1 MKSIM
6 HSEKG
11 ICYMCEKLYGND
23 ANCHTEEH
31 HVIFGTANRKLA
43 EKYGLKVYLC
53 LGHHRTSSEAVH
65 VNHDM
70 ARMLQED
77 AQEAF
82 ENHYPDLS
90 FREIFGRNFKTAS
103 RSVNTLS
110 ESDFEGVPNGFIPL
124 EGV

>member
-1 MKSIM
+1 
-6 HSEKG
+6 
-11 ICYMCEKLYGND
+11 MCEKLYCND
-23 ANCHTEEH
+23 AHCYTEEH

-43 EKYGLKVYLC
+43 EKYGLKVHLC
-53 LGHHRTSSEAVH
+53 LGHHRTSEEAVH

-82 ENHYPDLS
+82 EKHYPDLS
-90 FREIFGRNFKTAS
+90 FRDIFGRNFKIAAD
-103 RSVNTLS
+103 RVNTLR
-110 ESDFEGVPNGFIPL
+110 EGDFAGVPNGFIPL